1 MPQTNGRPEAQVAEL
16 VQLTDGWLD
25 GAGKAPDPAGLWRL
39 AGQFRAH
46 YPADA
51 PYAYVYPTPDGN
63 VQVEWT
69 FGRIEADLLV
79 DLASGAGEFTATDT
93 GALRSESERLDL
105 ERPDHWRRLS
115 ERLARLRLRGEAP

>member
-1 MPQTNGRPEAQVAEL
+1 M
-16 VQLTDGWLD
+16 
-25 GAGKAPDPAGLWRL
+25 
-39 AGQFRAH
+39 
-46 YPADA
+46 
-51 PYAYVYPTPDGN
+51 
-63 VQVEWT
+63 QVEWT

-115 ERLARLRLRGEAP
+115 ERLARLRLRGRSAMTPMRTSCALNPCPKRPGAFRPALSTRSWPATPLSRCDRSARTSLPWR